1 MTTPKIVA
9 KPMILDLSHYSA
21 RVGKSRILMEAVHEM
36 LQQSRQQ
43 LLDEKSQDAL
53 TAPGFAAAF
62 DPEEAEAMGAF
73 AETAITEQDAIES
86 AADVPAARL

>member
-1 MTTPKIVA
+1 MATYKFTG
-9 KPMILDLSHYSA
+9 KPMVLDFSNYSPSA
-21 RVGKSRILMEAVHEM
+21 GKSRILMEAVHEM
-36 LQQSRQQ
+36 LQQSRQR
-43 LLDEKSQDAL
+43 LLDEKSKDAL